1 MTMKY
6 TLLLLFT
13 LLLASCGMTVTY
25 EDEKTGIRVT
35 EVINGKVRPVI
46 DFSRL
51 KWGNVNAPEDLTI
64 TPAK

>member
-6 TLLLLFT
+6 TSLLLFT

-25 EDEKTGIRVT
+25 EDEKTGIRIT
-35 EVINGKVRPVI
+35 EVINGKVRPTL

-51 KWGNVNAPEDLTI
+51 KWGGVNVPEDLTI

>member
-51 KWGNVNAPEDLTI
+51 KWGNANVPEEITI
-64 TPAK
+64 TPSK

>member
-1 MTMKY
+1 MKY
-6 TLLLLFT
+6 TFLLLST

>member
-6 TLLLLFT
+6 TLLLLST

-51 KWGNVNAPEDLTI
+51 KWGNVNAPEEITI

>member
-6 TLLLLFT
+6 TLLLLST
-13 LLLASCGMTVTY
+13 LLLTSCGMTVTY

-35 EVINGKVRPVI
+35 EVINGKVRPVL
-46 DFSRL
+46 DFSKL
-51 KWGNVNAPEDLTI
+51 KWRKVNVPEEITI